1 MRNISKQSEIFRRFH
16 GHIRTLPWL
25 IGRTGACYMKLGILV
40 RRGLFAALTV
50 FAMLMSAAL
59 ALSPVA
65 AESQASIQVEG
76 NRRVETETIQSYFK
90 PGSGG
95 AWIRRTSMAA

>member
-1 MRNISKQSEIFRRFH
+1 
-16 GHIRTLPWL
+16 
-25 IGRTGACYMKLGILV
+25 MKFGIPV
-40 RRGLFAALTV
+40 RRGSFAALTV

-65 AESQASIQVEG
+65 AESQAWIQVEG

-90 PGSGG
+90 PGPGG
-95 AWIRRTSMAA
+95 GWIRGKSMTASRR